1 MVTQGAVT
9 VPAPQ
14 PDADT
19 NDIVIK
25 KPDIMGTKQET
36 SAQTSGGSM
45 MGMPTSAIQNA
56 KTAGAAVPTAKQVA
70 TENKV
75 YNQVDETRAPL
86 YKAPVNTNEI
96 FAKKPYVK
104 VDESQQPQKSD
115 KPDLGEFTEIGNQL
129 SEEDAGDFAGAQATI
144 KSVIE
149 DGSEEDKKEV
159 TDNYFNRADEE
170 LKKKANSKWPLWA
183 TIASV
188 ALFAI
193 SGGSIPPVN
202 FIALSGQKDAREKWN
217 TLLQEKS
224 EWESKAPSEMRGEV
238 TAGEVATES
247 PEQIKAAT
255 EAQTEIAAA
264 QQGKGSELGQ
274 KEMENAYNI
283 LEKQLKLSHQQAVDF
298 MKAQTE
304 ENTKSQIDILE
315 KMRTNTI
322 SINDAATKNQAGLLA
337 DTAKQW
343 GIPLTKDGLI
353 QLQRAMLGESTFSK
367 YSGQLVQIA
376 EEAIKLAK

>member
-1 MVTQGAVT
+1 MINQGAVT

-19 NDIVIK
+19 ENIEV
-25 KPDIMGTKQET
+25 KPSDVMSTKTEA
-36 SAQTSGGSM
+36 SSQTSGGSM

-86 YKAPVNTNEI
+86 YKTPVNTSEM
-96 FAKKPYVK
+96 FSKKPYVE
-104 VDESQQPQKSD
+104 VPETQQLEKR
-115 KPDLGEFTEIGNQL
+115 DLGEFTDLGNQL
-129 SEEDAGDFAGAQATI
+129 SDEDAGDFAGAQATI
-144 KSVIE
+144 KSVVE
-149 DGSEEDKKEV
+149 DGSEEDKKEL
-159 TDNYFNRADEE
+159 TDNYFNKADEE
-170 LKKKANSKWPLWA
+170 LKKKADSKWPLWA
-183 TIASV
+183 TIASI

-193 SGGSIPPVN
+193 SDGAVPPIN
-202 FIALSGQKDAREKWN
+202 FVALTGQKDAKDKWN

-238 TAGEVATES
+238 TAGEVAAES
-247 PEQIKAAT
+247 PEQIKSAT

-283 LEKQLKLSHQQAVDF
+283 LEKQLKLTHDQAVEF
-298 MKAQTE
+298 MRAQSQ

-315 KMRTNTI
+315 KMKNNTI
-322 SINDAATKNQAGLLA
+322 AINDAATQNQAGLLA

-343 GIPLTKDGLI
+343 GIPLTKDGLVA
-353 QLQRAMLGESTFSK
+353 LQRAMLGESTFSK
-367 YSGQLVQIA
+367 YSGQATQ
-376 EEAIKLAK
+376 LAAAALQLLK

>member
-1 MVTQGAVT
+1 MVTQGAAAI
-9 VPAPQ
+9 PMPQ
-14 PDADT
+14 PDSENTDIKVKP
-19 NDIVIK
+19 NDV
-25 KPDIMGTKQET
+25 MSTKQET

-86 YKAPVNTNEI
+86 YKAPVNTNEM
-96 FAKKPYVK
+96 FAKKSYAK
-104 VDESQQPQKSD
+104 TEDAQQPQQLEAT
-115 KPDLGEFTEIGNQL
+115 DLGEFTEIGNQL
-129 SEEDAGDFAGAQATI
+129 SDEDAGDFAGAQAAI

-149 DGSEEDKKEV
+149 DGSEEDKREI
-159 TDNYFNRADEE
+159 TDNYFNKADEE
-170 LKKKANSKWPLWA
+170 LKKKVDSKWPLWA

-202 FIALSGQKDAREKWN
+202 FIALSGQKDARDKWN

-255 EAQTEIAAA
+255 EAQTEISAA

-283 LEKQLKLSHQQAVDF
+283 LEKQLKLTHQQAVDF
-298 MKAQTE
+298 MRAQSE
-304 ENTKSQIDILE
+304 ENTKSQINILE
-315 KMRTNTI
+315 KMKNNTI
-322 SINDAATKNQAGLLA
+322 SINDAATQNQAGLLA

-367 YSGQLVQIA
+367 YSGQVTQ
-376 EEAIKLAK
+376 LAGAALQMAK